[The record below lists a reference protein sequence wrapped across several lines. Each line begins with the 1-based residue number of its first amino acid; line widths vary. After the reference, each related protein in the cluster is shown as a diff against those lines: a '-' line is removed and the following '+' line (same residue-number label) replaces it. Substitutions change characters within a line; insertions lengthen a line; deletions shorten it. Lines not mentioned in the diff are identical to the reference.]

1 MHVPSCLVGAYLAL
15 AVPLLVLAL
24 LRRPRALAASAR
36 PDQLPRVLIH
46 ALLVL
51 SGTGCQV
58 FALGLAPAAYVASIR
73 RTSAVFSVLMG
84 SALFPRAGPGRP
96 AHRRHPDR
104 AGRGV
109 PGAGALASP
118 LRAVTVAHGERFAV
132 GFPRRMAIGLT
143 TPKEASP

>member
-36 PDQLPRVLIH
+36 PDQLLRVLIH